1 LASGLVS
8 FPRTTEVKTVAST
21 GWHCGFGRHWVL
33 GAALV
38 LPVGCRG
45 NAENPPLPES
55 PPPSDQTARG
65 QGSQGSVVFGK
76 ALVIFGADTVVAEVA
91 STPEQRERGLMYR
104 RELPDGTG
112 MLFVF
117 TEEQEIT
124 FWMSNT
130 YVSLDVAFLDANLNV
145 VDIQQMDAET
155 TNYHDS
161 RRPAM
166 YGLEV
171 PKGWLSAH
179 GVKVGDRARLIV
191 GAG

>member
-1 LASGLVS
+1 MASSDWQG
-8 FPRTTEVKTVAST
+8 
-21 GWHCGFGRHWVL
+21 GFGRLGVL
-33 GAALV
+33 GAALM

-45 NAENPPLPES
+45 NSENPPLPES
-55 PPPSDQTARG
+55 PPASEQTARG
-65 QGSQGSVVFGK
+65 QGGQSTVEFGR

-91 STPEQRERGLMYR
+91 QTPEQRERGLMYR

-117 TEEQEIT
+117 AEEQEIT

-145 VDIQQMDAET
+145 VDIQQMEAET
-155 TNYHDS
+155 LDYHDS
-161 RRPAM
+161 RAPAM

-179 GVKVGDRARLIV
+179 GVKVGDRAQLIV